1 MSFIL
6 KREWEMKDSLLIL
19 LSILLFVSC
28 SSTDPD
34 PCAGKKPVTA
44 EFEIRA
50 HTFSGFE
57 LPDCDTVANARI
69 SFKAIG
75 DYDSYEWKIG
85 YDDRTFTTKEV
96 SLAFYRFYGDIPIR
110 LIVRSEPNIR
120 CFPDDDGIDTAYR
133 TMTIID
139 WRELLIYGDWFGRN
153 VNYPND
159 TFTVNINYTIDYLD
173 DYHIY
178 INNLNKGCY
187 DIPDTVGS
195 FLTPNIKFGGGYNGF
210 DFDGSTWAGNGCL
223 APYGVGWIHE
233 DNYDSI
239 TIDYYLIDTTY
250 PPPNFPRKHYTF
262 KGVRVK

>member
-1 MSFIL
+1 ME
-6 KREWEMKDSLLIL
+6 KAMKNVLMFTFCLYLL
-19 LSILLFVSC
+19 LSC
-28 SSTDPD
+28 DTTDPD
-34 PCAGKKPVTA
+34 PCAGRKPVTA

-57 LPDCDTVANARI
+57 LPDCDTVANASI

-120 CFPDDDGIDTAYR
+120 CFPEDDGIDTAYR

-195 FLTPNIKFGGGYNGF
+195 FLTPNIEFAGGYNGF
-210 DFDGSTWAGNGCL
+210 DFDGSTWAGNNCL

-262 KGVRVK
+262 KGVRKK